1 MNLFHRKV
9 IDDPSCEACGL
20 GPENILHVLGQCPK
34 AREVWA
40 HGNLQHIVEGSGDF
54 ADILWRI
61 GMDPNNDSKL
71 LDITLMV
78 A

>member
-9 IDDPSCEACGL
+9 VDDPSSEACGL
-20 GPENILHVLGQCPK
+20 GPESILHVLGQCPK
-34 AREVWA
+34 AWA
-40 HGNLQHIVEGSGDF
+40 HGNLQHIVKSSLDF
-54 ADILWRI
+54 TDISWRI

-78 A
+78 AWGI